1 MRPRRGHREACPR
14 LFADQGVGPVAI
26 TTSRSPA
33 AVSGTRTTER
43 RFLPELEGMRGLA
56 ALGVL
61 CTHVGFSSGMVG
73 FMDKEPD
80 GFFGVMLQQLHVSLP
95 IFFVLSGMLLY
106 RPFALA
112 TIAGTRKP
120 EIKPYFWRRALRTLP
135 AYWVLVAVT
144 LITLNREAVH
154 SVWQVLRPLL
164 LLQVYQLD
172 ARLTGN
178 GTEQTWT
185 LATEI
190 AFYAA
195 LPLLAWALDKFAG
208 RAGDPG
214 TRTRRVLWGLTPLVL
229 IGFVYAWYTFLPS
242 MGDYPAQNEWPP
254 KWLGFI
260 AVGMGLAALSACA
273 DVAPDRVPAF
283 YRFVQKNPVWCWA
296 IAIGIYLLACLRP
309 IGQPGH
315 ADYPS
320 MAGGMT
326 EHFLYTL
333 FGLFLV
339 APVTVPKPSRFVVG
353 AMSNPVMRFLGR
365 ISYGL
370 YLWHIAVIYF
380 WRGDLMPRGS
390 FLGLFAVTLTGA
402 VVLATASFYL
412 IESPAMRLRERLGKA
427 SARPSVETIAP

>member
-1 MRPRRGHREACPR
+1 M
-14 LFADQGVGPVAI
+14 AI
-26 TTSRSPA
+26 TTTRSPK
-33 AVSGTRTTER
+33 AVSSTRSTQR
-43 RFLPELEGMRGLA
+43 RFFPELEGMRGLA
-56 ALGVL
+56 AMGVL
-61 CTHVGFSSGMVG
+61 CTHVAFSSGMVG
-73 FMDKEPD
+73 FMDKEPN
-80 GFFGVMLQQLHVSLP
+80 GFLGVMLQQLHVSLP

-135 AYWVLVAVT
+135 AYWVLVAVAM
-144 LITLNREAVH
+144 LTLNREAVH
-154 SVWQVLRPLL
+154 GLWQVLRPVL

-172 ARLTGN
+172 ARLVGQ
-178 GTEQTWT
+178 GLEQTWT
-185 LATEI
+185 LATEV

-208 RAGDPG
+208 KAADPG
-214 TRTRRVLWGLTPLVL
+214 VRVRRILWGLSPLVV
-229 IGFVYAWYTFLPS
+229 IGFAYAAYTFLPS
-242 MGDYPAQNEWPP
+242 MGIYPIQNEWPP

-260 AVGMGLAALSACA
+260 AVGMGLAALSAGA

-283 YRFVQKNPVWCWA
+283 YRFVQNKPVWCWVLA
-296 IAIGIYLLACLRP
+296 AGVYLLACVRP
-309 IGQPGH
+309 IGEPGH

-333 FGLFLV
+333 FGLLLV
-339 APVTVPKPSRFVVG
+339 APVTVPNPSRAIVA

-370 YLWHIAVIYF
+370 YLWHIAIIYF

-390 FLGLFAVTLTGA
+390 FPELFAVTLGGSI
-402 VVLATASFYL
+402 VLATASFYL
-412 IESPAMRLRERLGKA
+412 VENPAMKLRERLGKA
-427 SARPSVETIAP
+427 SATPSVETIAK